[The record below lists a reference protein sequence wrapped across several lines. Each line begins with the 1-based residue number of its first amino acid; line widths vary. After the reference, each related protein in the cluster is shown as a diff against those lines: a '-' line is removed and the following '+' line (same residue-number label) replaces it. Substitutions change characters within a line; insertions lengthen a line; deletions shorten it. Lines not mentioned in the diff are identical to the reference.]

1 MTRPLPIILLG
12 VIAMTMLMSCGTHEA
27 PIANKNSADL
37 MDKQSIY
44 EVIGHLYRWYLDE
57 VDVRASTKVGN
68 ETIWIRQVQPDLDP
82 EDKSLFAE
90 LVLPVIGVSV
100 MLKKADYTIEKI
112 DVAVTSDRFKIIRV
126 SRIQTPEEL
135 SDLYTPITLS
145 GTELREYLFN
155 RRGTVAFPDDALIKR
170 LRKAARTAVDEHLK
184 TTGKVIPEGTRTI
197 HCAPLSPVANELWVF
212 WETGRILMHFASD
225 LDFTDPHA
233 YQHAQLSGKIY
244 DIDEQ
249 VVVSLQ
255 EAPASNAYLTRD
267 QVGRALYN
275 CIVLGRKYQLDAP

>member
-1 MTRPLPIILLG
+1 MKTTIRPLSILLLAA
-12 VIAMTMLMSCGTHEA
+12 IALTMMTSCAT
-27 PIANKNSADL
+27 PIKNSTSANL
-37 MDKQSIY
+37 MDKQSLY

-57 VDVRASTKVGN
+57 VDVRNSTKVGN
-68 ETIWIRQVQPDLDP
+68 ETIWIRQVEPELDP
-82 EDKSLFAE
+82 GDKSLFAE

-126 SRIQTPEEL
+126 SRIQTPEDL
-135 SDLYTPITLS
+135 TDLYTPIALS

-155 RRGTVAFPDDALIKR
+155 KRGTVAFPDDALVKR
-170 LRKAARTAVDEHLK
+170 LRKAAREAVDEHLK
-184 TTGKVIPEGTRTI
+184 ASGKKIPKGTRTI

-212 WETGRILMHFASD
+212 WETGRMLMRFASD
-225 LDFTDPHA
+225 LDLSNPHVW
-233 YQHAQLSGKIY
+233 QHETLSGKIY

-275 CIVLGRKYQLDAP
+275 CVVLGRKYELPAP